1 MRLDHIGLRVTNL
14 QRSTLFYTAA
24 LEPLGMC
31 LLGESSKHA
40 AFGIGSMPYLS
51 IRLAERVAGPTH
63 VAFLAESHAQVDA
76 FYLAGISA
84 GGTDGGVPGLRP
96 DYHEHYYGAFVLD
109 PDGHNIELVKHTPV

>member
-1 MRLDHIGLRVTNL
+1 MSDHSLRLDHIGLRVTNL

-84 GGTDGGVPGLRP
+84 GGTDGGCRDSGLTTMNIIMVPLCLIRM
-96 DYHEHYYGAFVLD
+96 VT
-109 PDGHNIELVKHTPV
+109 I